1 MSKES
6 FRYKVS
12 LSYVNSDSN
21 SEILIDSNQIQYIAI
36 DKDFDNTN
44 MPVIAIMGS
53 IEKDIIDDMIN
64 NINNNIVTLGIYRY
78 DINNQNDDITKKY
91 FHDRFIYI
99 ISDDVSKTAE
109 LDYYEDNNNT
119 LLYKDITIWL
129 IQQDSINNN
138 RHTINGIFKNVTTN
152 SLILNTTNYL
162 GKVLLE
168 PIKYDN
174 KYDQIIIPP
183 QDSISSYI
191 SYLNNSL
198 SVFYD
203 TQYRFFIDFDMTYI
217 LSSSGKVV
225 KSKNQDIFTIEINIK
240 NIDYNT
246 NEELGMYIN
255 KNGDKASITVNT
267 TDIEYTKNNI
277 SNKLVNKIITIDS
290 EGNVLEKNVDNNKIK
305 VTGNMNRIINISNND
320 NNAINN
326 IASSIEMNNVMLT
339 IVKNDLDASIFTMNK
354 EYIINDE
361 LHEDYKGKYLLC
373 STKQLFVKQTD
384 YFIMTTVL
392 TFKKI

>member
-109 LDYYEDNNNT
+109 LDYYEGNNNT

-129 IQQDSINNN
+129 IQQDSVNNN
-138 RHTINGIFKNVTTN
+138 RHTINGIFKNV
-152 SLILNTTNYL
+152 
-162 GKVLLE
+162 
-168 PIKYDN
+168 KY
-174 KYDQIIIPP
+174 
-183 QDSISSYI
+183 
-191 SYLNNSL
+191 
-198 SVFYD
+198 
-203 TQYRFFIDFDMTYI
+203 
-217 LSSSGKVV
+217 SG
-225 KSKNQDIFTIEINIK
+225 
-240 NIDYNT
+240 
-246 NEELGMYIN
+246 
-255 KNGDKASITVNT
+255 
-267 TDIEYTKNNI
+267 
-277 SNKLVNKIITIDS
+277 
-290 EGNVLEKNVDNNKIK
+290 
-305 VTGNMNRIINISNND
+305 
-320 NNAINN
+320 
-326 IASSIEMNNVMLT
+326 
-339 IVKNDLDASIFTMNK
+339 
-354 EYIINDE
+354 
-361 LHEDYKGKYLLC
+361 
-373 STKQLFVKQTD
+373 
-384 YFIMTTVL
+384 
-392 TFKKI
+392 

>member
-21 SEILIDSNQIQYIAI
+21 SEILIDSNQIQYIGI

-109 LDYYEDNNNT
+109 LDYYEGNNNT

-129 IQQDSINNN
+129 IQQDSVNNN

-240 NIDYNT
+240 NIGTNT

-326 IASSIEMNNVMLT
+326 ITSSIEMNNVMLT
-339 IVKNDLDASIFTMNK
+339 IIKNDLDASIFTMNK

-361 LHEDYKGKYLLC
+361 LHEDYNGKYLLC
-373 STKQLFVKQTD
+373 STKQLFVKQTE